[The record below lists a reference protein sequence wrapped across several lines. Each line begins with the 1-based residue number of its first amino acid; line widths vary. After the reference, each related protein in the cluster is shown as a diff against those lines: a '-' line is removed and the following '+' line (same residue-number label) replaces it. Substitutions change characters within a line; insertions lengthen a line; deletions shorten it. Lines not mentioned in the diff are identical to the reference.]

1 MSVTNLHQD
10 PLLEVAKAPK
20 LLDQVRDKIRLKH
33 YSIRTEQSYV
43 EWIKRFILFHHK
55 RHPKEMGAVEIEAF
69 LTYLAVD
76 RHISASSQN
85 TARAAIL
92 FLYRHVLNVHSE
104 TFNSLSKPKV
114 KRNLPVVL
122 TVNETRLVL
131 ACLKGIYALL
141 GNLLYG
147 TGMRLMECVRLR
159 VKDIDFEQR
168 EILIREAKGGQDRV
182 TMLPIAV
189 IEPLKQHLIT
199 VKQLHEQDL
208 QAGFGMVYLPNALE
222 RKYPNANKE
231 WGWQYVFPAHQLSID
246 PRSQIKR
253 RHHLDEKGIQRA
265 MKQAV
270 LEAGLSKPA
279 TPHTLRH
286 SFATH
291 LLHSGYDIRTVQE
304 LLGHK
309 DVQTT
314 MIYTH
319 ILNRAGKV
327 VSPLDM

>member
-55 RHPKEMGAVEIEAF
+55 RHPKEMGVVEIEAF

-92 FLYRHVLNVHSE
+92 FLYRHVLNINSE

-114 KRNLPVVL
+114 KKNLPVVL